1 MKYKM
6 PRQLHKGDT
15 IEVIAPCSAADKDK
29 VKTGIEYL
37 KNKGFIVKTADN
49 LSEQS
54 GYMAGS
60 DEYRISSFNE
70 FWADNEVK
78 AIFAVRGGY
87 GAQRL
92 LTEIDYNLIGKNPKI
107 FVGYSDISALSSA
120 ILAKSGV
127 ITFSGPMVASDM
139 GENFDIY
146 SEDMLWRMLMGQ
158 PTIENPA
165 GQPLVVYK
173 KGSAEGYIFGG
184 TLTVLLPYLGTSYV
198 PDLEGAILVVE
209 DVGENIG
216 KLDRHFHQLRYQ
228 GVFDKISGL
237 VLGEFTDCFDEN
249 VDPIEGLQSILD
261 SALKG
266 YEIPVVMNFAYG
278 HIKKRVTLP
287 IGSRAILTTDPPKIR
302 LIKSVEIPIMVNV
315 S

>member
-1 MKYKM
+1 MNYKM
-6 PRQLHKGDT
+6 PRPLYNGDT
-15 IEVIAPCSAADKDK
+15 IAVIAPCSAADKDK
-29 VKTGIEYL
+29 VEEGIEYL

-70 FWADNEVK
+70 FWADKEVK

-87 GAQRL
+87 GVQRL
-92 LTEIDYNLIGKNPKI
+92 LTEIDYDLVSNIPKI

-120 ILAKSGV
+120 ILAKSGL
-127 ITFSGPMVASDM
+127 ISFSGPMVAIDM

-158 PTIENPA
+158 PTVDNPT

-198 PDLEGAILVVE
+198 PDLEGAILVLE

-237 VLGEFTDCFDEN
+237 VLGEFIDCFDEN
-249 VDPIEGLQSILD
+249 VNPIEGLQSILD

-266 YEIPVVMNFAYG
+266 YDIPVVMNFAYG

-287 IGSRAILTTDPPKIR
+287 IGSRAILTTDPPSFR
-302 LIKSVEIPIMVNV
+302 LV
-315 S
+315 

>member
-1 MKYKM
+1 MNYKM
-6 PRQLHKGDT
+6 PRPLHKGDT
-15 IEVIAPCSAADKDK
+15 IAVIAPCSAADKDK
-29 VKTGIEYL
+29 VEEGIKYL

-70 FWADNEVK
+70 FWADKEVK

-87 GAQRL
+87 GVQRL
-92 LTEIDYNLIGKNPKI
+92 LTEIDYELVSNIPKI

-127 ITFSGPMVASDM
+127 ISFSGPMVAIDM
-139 GENFDIY
+139 GENFDAY

-158 PTIENPA
+158 PTVDNPT

-173 KGSAEGYIFGG
+173 KGSAEGFIFGG
-184 TLTVLLPYLGTSYV
+184 TLTVLLPYFGTSYV
-198 PDLEGAILVVE
+198 PDLEGAILVLE
-209 DVGENIG
+209 DIGENIG

-237 VLGEFTDCFDEN
+237 VLGEFSDCFDEN
-249 VDPIEGLQSILD
+249 MDPIEGLQSILD

-266 YEIPVVMNFAYG
+266 YDIPVVMNFAYG

-287 IGSRAILTTDPPKIR
+287 IGSRAILTTDPPSFR
-302 LIKSVEIPIMVNV
+302 LV
-315 S
+315 

>member
-6 PRQLHKGDT
+6 PPPLHAGDT
-15 IEVIAPCSAADKDK
+15 IAVIAPCSAADEDK
-29 VKTGIEYL
+29 VKEGIEYL
-37 KNKGFIVKTADN
+37 KDKGFIVKTADN

-87 GAQRL
+87 GVQRL
-92 LTEIDYNLIGKNPKI
+92 LTEIDYDLIGKNPKI

-139 GENFDIY
+139 GDNFDSY
-146 SEDMLWRMLMGQ
+146 SEEMLWRMLMGQ
-158 PTIENPA
+158 RIIENPA
-165 GQPLVVYK
+165 GQPLVVYNN
-173 KGSAEGYIFGG
+173 GSAEGYIFGG
-184 TLTVLLPYLGTSYV
+184 TLTVLLPYLGTPYV
-198 PDLEGAILVVE
+198 PDLEGAILVLE

-216 KLDRHFHQLRYQ
+216 RLDRHFHQLRFQ
-228 GVFDKISGL
+228 GVFDRISGL
-237 VLGEFTDCFDEN
+237 VLGEFSDCFEEN

-266 YEIPVVMNFAYG
+266 YDIPVVMNFAYG

-287 IGSRAILTTDPPKIR
+287 IGSRALLTTDPPKIS
-302 LIKSVEIPIMVNV
+302 LV
-315 S
+315 